1 MLSSLGLLRSRR
13 VVSIRLGFFGGTIPN
28 ASKVISVIS
37 YSVALRPSM
46 VTTFSER
53 YMPYTISIKSVLVPF
68 HTNCGFSFFLG
79 SAFLKTTAI
88 FLILFIVFFL
98 CYFYFHYF
106 ILDIESF
113 ITSICKIHYRYSS
126 TIHPSGQQ
134 TRLGLKGYFQ
144 QRGWQ
149 SQKPYQ
155 PVWLGEFSR
164 KAPILRN
171 AAQQQEP
178 GLR

>member
-68 HTNCGFSFFLG
+68 HTNRGFSFFLG

-88 FLILFIVFFL
+88 FLILFIVFF
-98 CYFYFHYF
+98 FVTAIF
-106 ILDIESF
+106 IIIFLTLRVLLLVSAKF
-113 ITSICKIHYRYSS
+113 ITDTVLRSTLQTNRHVRVLKDTFNKKVGRVRNHTNRY
-126 TIHPSGQQ
+126 G
-134 TRLGLKGYFQ
+134 
-144 QRGWQ
+144 
-149 SQKPYQ
+149 
-155 PVWLGEFSR
+155 
-164 KAPILRN
+164 
-171 AAQQQEP
+171 
-178 GLR
+178 

>member
-1 MLSSLGLLRSRR
+1 MPTYYLLHLKTPGYTPQSALKIMLSFVGSLRPRR
-13 VVSIRLGFFGGTIPN
+13 LVRIRLGFFGAFIPN

-37 YSVALRPSM
+37 YNVALRPSA
-46 VTTFSER
+46 VFTLSEK
-53 YMPYTISIKSVLVPF
+53 YIPYTISIKSVLVPF

-88 FLILFIVFFL
+88 FHCFFL

-134 TRLGLKGYFQ
+134 TRLGLKGYIQ

-149 SQKPYQ
+149 S
-155 PVWLGEFSR
+155 
-164 KAPILRN
+164 
-171 AAQQQEP
+171 
-178 GLR
+178 